1 MFARLALAALALL
14 SLGATKPVNRPGAS
28 NDIAGACGTRD
39 GWADPAPPAHVY
51 GNTWY
56 VGTCGITVVLVETKA
71 GLVLID
77 SGPLDAKPHVLAS
90 IRALGFD
97 PKRIKWLL
105 TTHEH
110 FDHGGG
116 IAAIQVE
123 TGAKLAAGPFA
134 AEALRSGKPY
144 PDDPQAA
151 GLEKYPMAPARV
163 DRTIKDRTAL
173 QFGGTEFTALATPT
187 HTSGSTS
194 WYWKSCEGKD
204 CQTIAYLDS
213 SNAISSDGY
222 LFLDHPD
229 RQTGVVAGLNRM
241 ATIPC
246 GILLSPHPGQSNLL
260 SRLSGKAPLI
270 DTKACAAYAASGKDR
285 FLKRL
290 ASEATASDARME
302 ATARPAQR

>member
-1 MFARLALAALALL
+1 MFARLALATLALL
-14 SLGATKPVNRPGAS
+14 SLGAAAPAGRPGAS
-28 NDIAGACGTRD
+28 KDIAAACGARD
-39 GWADPAPPAHVY
+39 GWADPAPPAHIF

-97 PKRIKWLL
+97 PMRIKWLL

-116 IAAIQVE
+116 IAAIQAE

-134 AEALRSGKPY
+134 AAALRSGKPY

-151 GLEKYPMAPARV
+151 RLEKYPMAPARV
-163 DRTIKDRTAL
+163 DRTIKDRTAF
-173 QFGGTEFTALATPT
+173 QFGGTDFYALGTPT

-194 WYWKSCEGKD
+194 WYWRDCEGKV
-204 CQTIAYLDS
+204 CQTIALADS
-213 SNAISSDGY
+213 VNAISSDGY
-222 LFLDHPD
+222 RFLDHGD
-229 RQTGVVAGLNRM
+229 RRIGVEVGLQRIAEM
-241 ATIPC
+241 PC
-246 GILLSPHPGQSNLL
+246 GILLTPHPEQSNLFD
-260 SRLSGKAPLI
+260 RLSGKAALVDP
-270 DTKACAAYAASGKDR
+270 AGCRSYAQAGLER
-285 FLKRL
+285 YRKRL
-290 ASEATASDARME
+290 AQEREAK
-302 ATARPAQR
+302 